1 MKTIQSIDR
10 AVMVLDCI
18 SKNNNKLKLTDISA
32 MLNLK
37 VTTLHGIIST
47 LEIADF
53 VSKNPETN
61 RYCLGIRLYELGNI
75 YGESI
80 SISKIAGPYLQA
92 LVEKYSETVHLAV
105 PTGQSASYIKAIES
119 PHPIRLGSQVGSRD
133 SLLNSSVGKVILSNS
148 SDKFINKF
156 IEDYRENNINSGSL
170 TVEEI
175 TDMIDDIKSKGYGFH
190 SYCEGNCFNCVAV
203 AIKNSAG
210 TVVGALDISVPIFRW
225 KDEMLDSMKTDLIA
239 MASLISTKL

>member
-18 SKNNNKLKLTDISA
+18 SKNNNKLKLTDISE

-53 VSKNPETN
+53 VTKNPETN
-61 RYCLGIRLYELGNI
+61 KYCLGIRLYELGNI

-80 SISKIAGPYLQA
+80 SISKTAGPYLQA

-105 PTGQSASYIKAIES
+105 PTGQSASYIKVIES
-119 PHPIRLGSQVGSRD
+119 PHPIRLGSQVGTRD

-156 IEDYRENNINSGSL
+156 IEDYKENNIDLPGY
-170 TVEEI
+170 TIEEI
-175 TDMIDDIKSKGYGFH
+175 TDMINDIKAKGYGFH

-203 AIKNSAG
+203 AIKNSSG
-210 TVVGALDISVPIFRW
+210 TVVGAIDISVPIFRW

-239 MASLISTKL
+239 MASLMSTKL

>member
-18 SKNNNKLKLTDISA
+18 SKNNNKLKLTDISE

-53 VSKNPETN
+53 VTKNPETN
-61 RYCLGIRLYELGNI
+61 KYCLGIRLYELGNI

-80 SISKIAGPYLQA
+80 SISKTAGPYLQA

-105 PTGQSASYIKAIES
+105 PTGQSASYIKVIES
-119 PHPIRLGSQVGSRD
+119 PHPIRLGSQVGTRD

-156 IEDYRENNINSGSL
+156 IEDYKENNIDLPGY
-170 TVEEI
+170 TIEEI
-175 TDMIDDIKSKGYGFH
+175 TDMINDIKTKGYGFH

-203 AIKNSAG
+203 AIKNSSG
-210 TVVGALDISVPIFRW
+210 TVVGAIDISVPIFRW

-239 MASLISTKL
+239 MASLMSTKL